1 MLEYFFVLPPHLGAH
16 VHHAHHLP
24 LFSLVL
30 ASHIL
35 FSRCPPPAQIRMDV
49 QSGRT
54 VGKDTEYM

>member
-1 MLEYFFVLPPHLGAH
+1 MLEYFPSPSRLQH

-35 FSRCPPPAQIRMDV
+35 FSRCHPPAQIRMDV

-54 VGKDTEYM
+54 GKDTEYM

>member
-1 MLEYFFVLPPHLGAH
+1 MLEYFFVLPPHPGAH
-16 VHHAHHLP
+16 VHHLP

-35 FSRCPPPAQIRMDV
+35 SSRCPPPAQIRMDV